1 MRQESEH
8 PLVVL
13 AIYIQQPTPFVTVF
27 FERLLKL
34 QYPKNR
40 IKLFIDSRVN
50 WTSVSSTGF
59 PERSGCS
66 GFSRLF
72 PLCPLQ
78 ETHHERHVS
87 SFLRDHGSLYH
98 EVKFIGPE
106 EKMDRAES
114 RNLGL

>member
-1 MRQESEH
+1 MQESEH

-13 AIYIQQPTPFVTVF
+13 AIFIQQPTPFVSVF

-34 QYPKNR
+34 QYPKDR
-40 IKLFIDSRVN
+40 IKLFIDNRV
-50 WTSVSSTGF
+50 SGMAVSSAGF
-59 PERSGCS
+59 PERLGCS

-72 PLCPLQ
+72 LPCPLQ
-78 ETHHERHVS
+78 ETHHERDVS
-87 SFLRDHGSLYH
+87 SFLRDHGSLYN

-106 EKMDRAES
+106 EEMDGAES

>member
-13 AIYIQQPTPFVTVF
+13 AIFIQQPTPFVTVF

-40 IKLFIDSRVN
+40 ITLFIDSRVSG
-50 WTSVSSTGF
+50 TSVSSAGF

-66 GFSRLF
+66 GCSRLF
-72 PLCPLQ
+72 PPRPLQ

-106 EKMDRAES
+106 EKMDGAES